1 MGIIYMFND
10 NSLFYHHSI
19 DKNPCP
25 EDFNM
30 HAHEMCEVLCVIS
43 GNCRYLVEGSEYT
56 IEPGSIMLMR
66 PGETHKLQLTGNSP
80 YERIAVHF
88 TADIVRGVDPQDL
101 LLEAFV
107 NRPLGQ
113 HNLYRR
119 SAFKSS
125 FAYDCLNAMK
135 TDSKEKYFE
144 RLAIT
149 SHLYPLLYEIRS
161 AFNAVSK
168 ETAFDTYQDI
178 SREIVEYVN
187 CNLMSGDLSLDFISQ
202 RFLLSKNQ
210 LNRLFKQ
217 ATGTTVWE
225 YVLIKRMMEARKMLR
240 AGRPAFEVCHACGF
254 KDYSA
259 FYRLYKKRFNTTPQ
273 NDHTKS

>member
-1 MGIIYMFND
+1 MSIIYKFND

-19 DKNPCP
+19 DNNPCP
-25 EDFNM
+25 EDFKM

-43 GNCRYLVEGSEYT
+43 GNCRYLVEGSEYI

-66 PGETHKLQLTGNSP
+66 PGETHKLKLMADSP

-88 TADIVRGVDPQDL
+88 TTDVVSKIDSQGR

-113 HNLYRR
+113 YNLYRR
-119 SAFKSS
+119 SSFRSAFV
-125 FAYDCLNAMK
+125 YDCLNAMK
-135 TDSKEKYFE
+135 TDSNEKYFE
-144 RLAIT
+144 RLAVT

-161 AFNAVSK
+161 TFYAMSK
-168 ETAFDTYQDI
+168 EANTYQDI

-187 CNLMSGDLSLDFISQ
+187 CNLMSGDLSLELISQ

-217 ATGTTVWE
+217 ATGTTVWQ
-225 YVLIKRMMEARKMLR
+225 YVIIKRMMEARKMLR
-240 AGRPAFEVCHACGF
+240 AGRPASEVCLACGF

-259 FYRLYKKRFNTTPQ
+259 FYRLYKKRFNTIPQ
-273 NDHTKS
+273 NDHLKL